1 MAKRRDVTDNGSWA
15 YAEEC
20 LERGEPAFV
29 DELRRITDADRL
41 GNFAPKW
48 YADRRP
54 ESRRLLLEYLKR
66 PLNAFR
72 HEALVKRLFKL
83 AEQKGDD
90 EVLAHFLVLFD
101 RSVRRVLRKRHHY
114 QRGGSWDEEFLRIQ
128 PDSTMPRQDWFAQH
142 RQ

>member
-54 ESRRLLLEYLKR
+54 EGATTSQ
-66 PLNAFR
+66 PL
-72 HEALVKRLFKL
+72 
-83 AEQKGDD
+83 
-90 EVLAHFLVLFD
+90 
-101 RSVRRVLRKRHHY
+101 
-114 QRGGSWDEEFLRIQ
+114 
-128 PDSTMPRQDWFAQH
+128 PDCTYH
-142 RQ
+142 